1 MSVGSLD
8 IDLRLDT
15 AGMAAALQASQQ
27 RLAEVGREAS
37 RQMRIVRAEFGEASA
52 SIDENTD
59 SVDQLQIRQRY
70 LGQRLEQQRTVVD
83 ALTDTYNRSRAATGE
98 NSEETRR
105 LELRLARARE
115 EQARTEQQIRQT
127 TRRLEEQSDQTQ
139 NAGRSWGELSQRIQ
153 GAGEQLTAF
162 ASVAIGGFIAL
173 ATEGTKELRKELA
186 ILETNAQMA
195 GSNLDVVNKIY
206 REMNGVID
214 DLGANTEGL
223 SNLMAAGF
231 DDTQMQQAMEN
242 IMGAAIKFKETLK
255 FEGIADG
262 LQETLATGAA
272 IGPFGE
278 LLERLGVN
286 LDEFNA
292 GLTEAIANGTQ
303 QQYVLDVMAKHG
315 LADVY
320 ELYKKINE
328 ELIRNQLAIYDA
340 MVPLAEL
347 GKTLEPVI
355 TRMTEL
361 LGGLVDGFNKLPG
374 PAQNAILAL
383 GGILFVLGPI
393 LLAISQ
399 LIELVPIVMGLFAK
413 LAATSLAGSL
423 MTGLRLMALIVT
435 SLASIAL
442 PALGAAFS
450 AVMAFILTPIGLVVV
465 ALTGLAA
472 LAYVVIKNWEPIKE
486 FFVTLW
492 DSVKMVYTRVVD
504 AMKAPF
510 RDFVNFVI
518 SGINAIIAGLNKI
531 RITAPDWVPNIGGQS
546 WGVDIASVPKLHDG
560 GIYKAPS
567 GQTEGLALLRD
578 GETVL
583 REGSSQVVQHNVTG
597 TVRVEGVNDK
607 GQFMGVVDIIM
618 DQLRREIRV

>member
-52 SIDENTD
+52 SIDDNAD

-127 TRRLEEQSDQTQ
+127 TRRIEEQSDETQ
-139 NAGRSWGELSQRIQ
+139 RAGRNWGELSQRIQ
-153 GAGEQLTAF
+153 GAGEKLTAF
-162 ASVAIGGFIAL
+162 ASIAIGGFVAL

-195 GSNLDVVNKIY
+195 GSSVEAVNEMY
-206 REMNGVID
+206 REMNSIID

-242 IMGAAIKFKETLK
+242 IIGASIKFKETLK

-272 IGPFGE
+272 IGSFGE

-292 GLTEAIANGTQ
+292 GLTEAIANGTEH
-303 QQYVLDVMAKHG
+303 QYVLDVMAKQG
-315 LADVY
+315 LTDVY
-320 ELYKKINE
+320 ELYKKNNE
-328 ELIRNQLAIYDA
+328 ELIRNQQAIYDVQVS
-340 MVPLAEL
+340 MAEL

-355 TRMTEL
+355 TRITEL

-383 GGILFVLGPI
+383 GGFLFVLGPI
-393 LLAISQ
+393 LLVISQ
-399 LIELVPIVMGLFAK
+399 LIAFIPIVTAFFVR
-413 LAATSLAGSL
+413 LAATSLVGAL
-423 MTGLRLMALIVT
+423 MTGLRLIALIVVSLT
-435 SLASIAL
+435 SVAL

-450 AVMAFILTPIGLVVV
+450 AVMTFILTPIGLVVA
-465 ALTGLAA
+465 ALVGLAA
-472 LAYVVIKNWEPIKE
+472 LAYVVIRNWEPIKE

-492 DSVKMVYTRVVD
+492 EGVKLVYTNVVE

-510 RDFVNFVI
+510 RNFVNFVI
-518 SGINAIIAGLNKI
+518 SGINAIIAGLNRIKI
-531 RITAPDWVPNIGGQS
+531 TVPDWVPNIGGKS
-546 WGVDIASVPKLHDG
+546 WGVNIASVPELHDG
-560 GIYKAPS
+560 GVYRAPM
-567 GQTEGLALLRD
+567 GQTEGLALLQD
-578 GETVL
+578 GETVTPRGL
-583 REGSSQVVQHNVTG
+583 GQVIQHTG
-597 TVRVEGVNDK
+597 TIRVEGVSDR
-607 GQFMGVVDIIM
+607 GQLMGIVDIVM
-618 DQLRREIRV
+618 DQLRQEVRV